1 MNRHEFIEEINSW
14 EDLIQF
20 CNSYNDCYIC
30 DDVYDYDEKDDYID
44 NNFYELCRE
53 ECWTTVRDYLN
64 EIPTGSD
71 YYKNNGSYLDWIEL
85 DSDDFE
91 AYKQDALNWGD
102 DNDIW
107 DEEEADDDID
117 EEELDP
123 VPEEN
128 ISTSE
133 LFSICNE
140 RFQKF
145 KGEATKLRN
154 KENEQ
159 FNMLIKETVG
169 KVIV

>member
-1 MNRHEFIEEINSW
+1 MTRHEFIEEIDSW

-30 DDVYDYDEKDDYID
+30 DDVYNSYDKDEYID
-44 NNFYELCRE
+44 SNFYGLCRE
-53 ECWTTVRDYLN
+53 ECWTAVRDYLN

-71 YYKNNGSYLDWIEL
+71 YYKNSGSYLDWIEL

-91 AYKQDALNWGD
+91 EYKQDALNWGD

-107 DEEEADDDID
+107 DEEESDEE

-123 VPEEN
+123 VPEED

-133 LFSICNE
+133 LFSMCSE

-145 KGEATKLRN
+145 KGEVTELRD
-154 KENEQ
+154 EEDER

-169 KVIV
+169 KATM